1 MKTLTKIGALIA
13 LAMTAP
19 ALPEA
24 PNMETALTQAVEQKR
39 DIFVDFTGTDWCTA
53 CIHLRTK
60 VIESEAFEKAYG
72 EKFVLVSVD
81 FPRNPQ
87 LVAQIPDDEKRRRE
101 NLLTSYRIEGLPGVV
116 LMDEQGLPYEI
127 IHGARRTPEEYMP
140 LVEAGLKKRAERD
153 AAFAKAATLTGMEKA
168 KMLAAG
174 LMALPEPCRDK
185 YIAEIDAI
193 NAEDPDNTLG
203 FKGLGSDA
211 SSRIK
216 QTEELRDLL
225 SKFQNRLSH
234 ADINRSIEELDVF
247 LARTDLHPEVRQE
260 ALSAKGDSYAFLRDL
275 MSMYKCYK
283 EALELAPESRAARRI
298 RSNVEHFE
306 QNILPMLNK

>member
-1 MKTLTKIGALIA
+1 MLTKIGALIA

-24 PNMETALTQAVEQKR
+24 PNMEAALAQATEQKR

-81 FPRNPQ
+81 FPRNPK

>member
-1 MKTLTKIGALIA
+1 MKMLTKIGALIA

-24 PNMETALTQAVEQKR
+24 PNMEAALAQAAEQKR

-60 VIESEAFEKAYG
+60 IIESEAFEKAYG

-116 LMDEQGLPYEI
+116 LMDEKGMPYDI
-127 IHGARRTPEEYMP
+127 INGARRTPADYMP
-140 LVEAGLKKRAERD
+140 LVEAALQKRADRD

-168 KMLAAG
+168 QALAAG
-174 LMALPEPCRDK
+174 LMVLPEPCRDK
-185 YIAEIDAI
+185 YVAEIDAI
-193 NAEDPDNTLG
+193 NAVDADNTLG
-203 FKGLGSDA
+203 FKGLGSDVA
-211 SSRIK
+211 ARVK
-216 QTEELRDLL
+216 QTEDLRELLDSFRG
-225 SKFQNRLSH
+225 RLSPE
-234 ADINRSIEELDVF
+234 DIAHSITKLDEF
-247 LARTDLHPEVRQE
+247 LARTDLDPEVRQQ
-260 ALSAKGDSYAFLRDL
+260 ALAAKGDSYAFQRDL
-275 MSMYKCYK
+275 MNMYKCYK
-283 EALELAPESRAARRI
+283 EALELAPNSRNAKRI
-298 RSNVEHFE
+298 RGNVEHFE

>member
-53 CIHLRTK
+53 CIHLRNK

-81 FPRNPQ
+81 FPRNPK

-298 RSNVEHFE
+298 RSNIEHFE

>member
-1 MKTLTKIGALIA
+1 MKTLTKISALIA

-81 FPRNPQ
+81 FPRNPK

>member
-1 MKTLTKIGALIA
+1 M
-13 LAMTAP
+13 
-19 ALPEA
+19 
-24 PNMETALTQAVEQKR
+24 
-39 DIFVDFTGTDWCTA
+39 
-53 CIHLRTK
+53 
-60 VIESEAFEKAYG
+60 
-72 EKFVLVSVD
+72 LVSVD
-81 FPRNPQ
+81 FPRNPK

-234 ADINRSIEELDVF
+234 EDINRSIEELDVF

>member
-1 MKTLTKIGALIA
+1 MKMLTKIGALIA

-24 PNMETALTQAVEQKR
+24 PNMEAALAQATEQKR

-81 FPRNPQ
+81 FPRNPK

>member
-1 MKTLTKIGALIA
+1 MKMLTKIGALIA

-24 PNMETALTQAVEQKR
+24 PNMEAALAQATEQKR

-81 FPRNPQ
+81 FPRNPK

-203 FKGLGSDA
+203 FRGLGSEA

-234 ADINRSIEELDVF
+234 ADINRSIEELDAF

-306 QNILPMLNK
+306 QNILPTLNK

>member
-1 MKTLTKIGALIA
+1 MLTKIGALIA

-24 PNMETALTQAVEQKR
+24 PNMEAALAQATEQKR

-81 FPRNPQ
+81 FPRNPK

-153 AAFAKAATLTGMEKA
+153 ASFAKAATLTGMEKA

-298 RSNVEHFE
+298 RSNIEHFE